1 MAISKKL
8 SLDNGVEMKYHT
20 VSLITAEYNKDIIV
34 EVVSFISKEYYLK
47 AIEQNNLIIEK
58 DKIDKEL
65 SEAFEKGDLEKALKL
80 QDKSNSLF
88 VKIDGLQPF
97 DTYII
102 QTNILHIPYKDGFTL
117 EYIENELVKDGLF
130 KNGKIVK

>member
-1 MAISKKL
+1 
-8 SLDNGVEMKYHT
+8 MKYHT

>member
-8 SLDNGVEMKYHT
+8 SLDNGVEMKYHII
-20 VSLITAEYNKDIIV
+20 SLITTEYNKDITV
-34 EVVSFISKEYYLK
+34 EVVSFISKDYYLK

-58 DKIDKEL
+58 DKIDKEIK
-65 SEAFEKGDLEKALKL
+65 EAFDIDDLDKALQL
-80 QDKSNSLF
+80 QDESNNLF
-88 VKIDGLQPF
+88 IRIGELQPF